1 MELILSPDLHLTLY
15 LGMDIDESKMFEKL
29 GDAFHVELVM
39 VTVRGI
45 DRTCFGGLS
54 VSLKSMR
61 KNED

>member
-15 LGMDIDESKMFEKL
+15 LGMDIDESKMLEKL

-45 DRTCFGGLS
+45 DRTCFGGLP
-54 VSLKSMR
+54 VSLYSMR
-61 KNED
+61 KRED